1 MISGI
6 YFKVTCTF
14 CCCFLLGGVLVFFW
28 FCLFVPV
35 NDNSGAFHLLHR
47 LIGGNVPIKI
57 SERENQ

>member
-1 MISGI
+1 MYI
-6 YFKVTCTF
+6 
-14 CCCFLLGGVLVFFW
+14 LLLFFVGGGGFVFFW

-57 SERENQ
+57 SEREKQ

>member
-1 MISGI
+1 MYI
-6 YFKVTCTF
+6 
-14 CCCFLLGGVLVFFW
+14 LLLFFVGGFFVVFFW

-57 SERENQ
+57 SEREKQ